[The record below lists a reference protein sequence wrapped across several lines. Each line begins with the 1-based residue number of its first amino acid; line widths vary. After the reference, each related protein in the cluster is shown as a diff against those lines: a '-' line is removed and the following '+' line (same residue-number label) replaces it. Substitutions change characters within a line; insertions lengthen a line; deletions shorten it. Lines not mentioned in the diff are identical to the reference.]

1 MPCIIY
7 QVAVF
12 KQVFDCLAVLLVVGM
27 DYALCISMNNNKYIS
42 PTAYLTFLLG
52 FTSQGVKLLAEIRTV
67 PAWCKAVADNAYCSV
82 NN

>member
-1 MPCIIY
+1 MMY
-7 QVAVF
+7 TF
-12 KQVFDCLAVLLVVGM
+12 F
-27 DYALCISMNNNKYIS
+27 NKYIS